1 MVPLEVSQE
10 TNTCPKLATETLEIT
25 EYNPNENII
34 KKQPPVVF
42 YKKSVLKLFTKFIGK
57 HLCINLFNLFFNE
70 VAGCLQLY

>member
-34 KKQPPVVF
+34 KKQAPLVF
-42 YKKSVLKLFTKFIGK
+42 YKKVFLNIHKIHRKTPL
-57 HLCINLFNLFFNE
+57 H
-70 VAGCLQLY
+70 